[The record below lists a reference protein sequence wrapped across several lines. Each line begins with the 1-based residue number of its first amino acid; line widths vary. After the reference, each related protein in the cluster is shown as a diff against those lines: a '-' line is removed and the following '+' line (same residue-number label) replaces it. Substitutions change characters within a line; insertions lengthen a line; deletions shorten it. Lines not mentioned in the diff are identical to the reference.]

1 VKYGRRQS
9 GGRGAKLNTKFKPY
23 THTTHAHA
31 HTHPTPGTWTDRG
44 IVKRGDLVLNEAG
57 MMTHTLVGLA
67 NDKPTKIGKSMRSIN
82 EVTEGGCQ
90 SGKGGWLFF
99 KGGGGQSSK
108 EGWLSMWSIK

>member
-1 VKYGRRQS
+1 MR
-9 GGRGAKLNTKFKPY
+9 RGAKLNTRFKPY
-23 THTTHAHA
+23 MHTTHAHT
-31 HTHPTPGTWTDRG
+31 HTHPTLGTWTDRG